1 MGSAAWAHQ
10 TIYFH
15 LGAAHL
21 LGHWLFATNYGYW
34 LLPRLSAIDYWLWL
48 LVIGHSLLTTN
59 IGYWFFVV
67 ETSKSNQINMPPIIK
82 LQKFLKNK
90 KHTKKSFN
98 QLRLDYNFFSIY

>member
-1 MGSAAWAHQ
+1 MAIDH
-10 TIYFH
+10 
-15 LGAAHL
+15 
-21 LGHWLFATNYGYW
+21 GYW

-90 KHTKKSFN
+90 NIPKNH
-98 QLRLDYNFFSIY
+98 SIS